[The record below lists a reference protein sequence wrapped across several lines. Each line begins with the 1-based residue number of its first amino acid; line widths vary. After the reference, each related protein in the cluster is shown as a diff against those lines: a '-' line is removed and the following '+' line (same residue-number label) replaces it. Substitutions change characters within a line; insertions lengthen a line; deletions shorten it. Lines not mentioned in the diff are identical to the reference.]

1 MDERAPRRNFAP
13 ESALAG
19 RFAHTPSTHIRM
31 SPASPA
37 SRRVAAGVLFAL
49 IGIVPVGSTA
59 TAAAQQTTLPAGA
72 VAAEG
77 DFVTRD
83 FRFTDGSTIPALRI
97 HYATLG
103 RPRRDANGVVRN
115 AVLILHGT
123 TGSGRAFL
131 APTFAGELFG
141 PGQPLDTATHY
152 VILPDGIGTG
162 RSSKP
167 SDGLRARF
175 PRYGYHDMISAQYRL
190 VTEGLGVNHLRLV
203 MGTSMGGMHT
213 WMWGARY
220 PEFMDALLPL
230 ASVPTQI
237 AGRNRMMR
245 AIVSDAIRGDP
256 TWKGGDY
263 TSPPHSLGTALTI
276 LFMMSSSPLQLHKA
290 APTRDSADAYIA
302 GWMRARV
309 ATTDAND
316 FLFQFEASR
325 DYDPSTDLERIR
337 APLLA
342 INSEDDLVNPPELG
356 LMERLMPRV
365 RRARYLLIPT
375 SDRTRGHGTHSVP
388 ALWKHELVRLLA
400 ETR

>member
-1 MDERAPRRNFAP
+1 
-13 ESALAG
+13 
-19 RFAHTPSTHIRM
+19 
-31 SPASPA
+31 
-37 SRRVAAGVLFAL
+37 
-49 IGIVPVGSTA
+49 
-59 TAAAQQTTLPAGA
+59 
-72 VAAEG
+72 
-77 DFVTRD
+77 
-83 FRFTDGSTIPALRI
+83 
-97 HYATLG
+97 
-103 RPRRDANGVVRN
+103 VVRN
-115 AVLILHGT
+115 AVLITHGT
-123 TGSGRAFL
+123 TGSGNQFL
-131 APTFAGELFG
+131 SRSFAGELFG

-162 RSSKP
+162 GSSKP
-167 SDGLRARF
+167 SDSLRARF
-175 PRYGYHDMISAQYRL
+175 PRYGYRDMITAQYRL

-230 ASVPTQI
+230 ASVPARI

-263 TSPPHSLGTALTI
+263 TAPPHSLRTALTI

-302 GWMRARV
+302 GWMRSRV

-325 DYDPSTDLERIR
+325 DYDPSTELERIR

-365 RRARYLLIPT
+365 RHGRYVLIPT

-400 ETR
+400 EIR